1 MEEYIS
7 TQARMVIDSQW
18 LDRYVHQVIKHNRVS
33 YRCFDHIILF
43 IWYYIKT
50 YNNSI
55 LLSSTEYPLYKQGD
69 IGKAECPDGYNSIKD
84 TMNCKA
90 ASKLLNLEYSDVD
103 DEINKNAVC
112 YWCGGC
118 GLPKVGVSSTY
129 GNNARWVCKRKGYIK
144 QLIILLLSKH

>member
-1 MEEYIS
+1 M
-7 TQARMVIDSQW
+7 
-18 LDRYVHQVIKHNRVS
+18 
-33 YRCFDHIILF
+33 
-43 IWYYIKT
+43 
-50 YNNSI
+50 
-55 LLSSTEYPLYKQGD
+55 YKQGD

-103 DEINKNAVC
+103 DEINENAVC

-144 QLIILLLSKH
+144 QLIILLLRKH

>member
-1 MEEYIS
+1 M
-7 TQARMVIDSQW
+7 
-18 LDRYVHQVIKHNRVS
+18 
-33 YRCFDHIILF
+33 
-43 IWYYIKT
+43 
-50 YNNSI
+50 
-55 LLSSTEYPLYKQGD
+55 YKQGD

-90 ASKLLNLEYSDVD
+90 ASKLMNLEYSDVD
-103 DEINKNAVC
+103 DKINENAVC

-144 QLIILLLSKH
+144 QLIILLLRIKFSHRLFILLS